1 MSLPRANIVIIS
13 LLFLSTF
20 GCRSVDKSTEV
31 EKFQRGHN
39 SQAAHYTHI
48 YPIAL
53 DTYAILIGT
62 YEAQIDIMLDALPSR
77 VNSDVQWREHVK
89 QLRENAKEQIK
100 VTRQYF
106 KELQQLATRD
116 HVICQ
121 FEWRDGNHIEIGI
134 LALHGGRI
142 VRRDVWLWDKTPLN
156 DTLIK

>member
-1 MSLPRANIVIIS
+1 MHLSRFNIAILA
-13 LLFLSTF
+13 LLFLGTF
-20 GCRSVDKSTEV
+20 GCRSIDKSTEV
-31 EKFQRGHN
+31 KKFQRGHK

-62 YEAQIDIMLDALPSR
+62 YESTIDITLDAVTGSGS
-77 VNSDVQWREHVK
+77 SDIQLQKHVK
-89 QLRENAKEQIK
+89 QLRENAKKQIK

-106 KELQQLATRD
+106 KELEQLATHD

-134 LALHGGRI
+134 LALHGGHI
-142 VRRDVWLWDKTPLN
+142 VRRDVWLWDKTPLK